1 MPSGC
6 LNLFATIRKATSA
19 RGQYSKGACV
29 MSPTT
34 FSLQLKA
41 VERRL
46 KLALESK
53 DLNEIHSALREMT
66 RLQHRRAA

>member
-1 MPSGC
+1 
-6 LNLFATIRKATSA
+6 
-19 RGQYSKGACV
+19 

-41 VERRL
+41 LERRL

-53 DLNEIHSALREMT
+53 DPDEIHAALREMT
-66 RLQHRRAA
+66 RLQHRRMS